1 MNEEFWMKVGY
12 VINQNALYVGKYWIK
27 CIGGFATILSITFL
41 FVTWDDI
48 GITSLNNKI
57 EFLIVIIIFL
67 LFWSILWICFI
78 KRKKVIWQSA
88 SGKIIV
94 RYADLLEESFK
105 SKKTECLYVI
115 PVNSAFDTIVD
126 EDISLCDK
134 PLISPYSLHGRW
146 LKKMLESGKKIKEID
161 EEIKICLQKQ
171 KKVPCD
177 FLKDKEKGKKEI
189 YDLGTVAM
197 VKGYS
202 KNIFLLLALTD
213 LDENNIAHVSVEKME
228 EVIRDLIYFYDQHGQ
243 GHELVIP
250 LMGTNFSRAGLTHD
264 DSLRIITSMFQ
275 LYGDRIHGNVSIVIY
290 KGDKDKVTIDI

>member
-1 MNEEFWMKVGY
+1 MKILY
-12 VINQNALYVGKYWIK
+12 VINQNVLYVGKCWIK
-27 CIGGFATILSITFL
+27 CIGGFTTILSISFL

-57 EFLIVIIIFL
+57 ALVIAIIIIL
-67 LFWSILWICFI
+67 LFWSMLWICFI

-105 SKKTECLYVI
+105 GGKTERLYVI

-146 LKKMLESGKKIKEID
+146 IKKMLEAGKKIEEID
-161 EEIKICLQKQ
+161 EEIKTCLQRQ
-171 KKVPCD
+171 KKIPCG
-177 FLKDKEKGKKEI
+177 FLEDKEKGKKEI

-197 VKGYS
+197 VKGYN
-202 KNIFLLLALTD
+202 KNIFLLLALTN

-228 EVIRDLIYFYDQHGQ
+228 EVIRELIYFYDQHGQ

-250 LMGTNFSRAGLTHD
+250 LMGTNFSRAGLTHN
-264 DSLRIITSMFQ
+264 DSLRIIASMFQ
-275 LYGDRIHGNVSIVIY
+275 LYGDRIHGNVSIIIY